1 MTTPVISASGLGVS
15 IGSTQVVDALELELL
30 PGQSLGILGPN
41 GIGKTTLLKTLAG
54 LRPADQGVVRLLGRC
69 LETWPRR
76 ALARHLGLLLQHT
89 QYAFEASCEEVAL
102 IGRHPHLGP
111 LARETDADRRLA
123 RAALEDVG
131 LGALAR
137 RSCFTLSGGES
148 RRLALA
154 SLFVQNPQLMLLDEP
169 TNHLDPAH
177 QTSVLDLIFQRVGN
191 QDRAAIMALHDANL
205 ATCYCSHVLLL
216 FGDGEWALGPSRD
229 LLTED
234 RLSRLYGC
242 TIRCVRDGEQAVF
255 AIGRSRPRG
264 G

>member
-1 MTTPVISASGLGVS
+1 MNQPLIRARDLTIS
-15 IGSTQVVDALELELL
+15 IGSTEVVDALQLELL
-30 PGQSLGILGPN
+30 PGQLLGILGPN

-54 LRPADQGVVRLLGRC
+54 LRRGDSGTIELLGRR
-69 LETWPRR
+69 LESWPRR
-76 ALARHLGLLLQHT
+76 LLAQRLGLLLQHT

-111 LARETDADRRLA
+111 LARETDADRHLA
-123 RAALEDVG
+123 RAALDEVG
-131 LGALAR
+131 LGEFHG
-137 RSCFTLSGGES
+137 RSCFNLSGGES

-154 SLFVQNPQLMLLDEP
+154 SLLVQDPLLMLLDEP

-177 QTSVLDLIFQRVGN
+177 QLSVLDLVFKRVTEQG
-191 QDRAAIMALHDANL
+191 RAAIMALHDANL

-216 FGDGEWALGPSRD
+216 FGNGEWALGPSRD

-242 TIRCVRDGEQAVF
+242 TIRCVQDGEQSVF
-255 AIGRSRPRG
+255 AVGRSP
-264 G
+264 